1 MKLTLTHFLA
11 WQQLNQ
17 EITALQGV
25 INVQAI
31 DELQFGLFFFMSL
44 ESALLS
50 GKPSRRCSVRRAV
63 IPSVG

>member
-1 MKLTLTHFLA
+1 
-11 WQQLNQ
+11 LNQ

-50 GKPSRRCSVRRAV
+50 GTHSRWCSVCRAV
-63 IPSVG
+63 GSVG

>member
-1 MKLTLTHFLA
+1 
-11 WQQLNQ
+11 
-17 EITALQGV
+17 V

-50 GKPSRRCSVRRAV
+50 GKLFFQVIGRAV
-63 IPSVG
+63 VSVS